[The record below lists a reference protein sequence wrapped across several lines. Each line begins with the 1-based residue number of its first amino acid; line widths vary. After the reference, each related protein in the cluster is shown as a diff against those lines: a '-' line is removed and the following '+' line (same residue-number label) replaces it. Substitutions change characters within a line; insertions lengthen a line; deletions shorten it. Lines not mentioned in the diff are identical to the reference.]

1 MYSWT
6 EWEIDPKLLLKVLQA
21 NLINEGGDLLESVG
35 GLGQVPGGVTVQVSQ
50 SEVVNLAQLS
60 LWKKILYLLL
70 QIVIMTY
77 CDLANKSLASPN
89 LLSSL
94 NRSKR
99 DEEVS
104 QVNHKVSHGV
114 DGVQV
119 VLLVCGADVLKSGE
133 GGPQLGEE
141 GGHSG
146 DGAGRL
152 LQLGATLGTED
163 QLGGV
168 GQLVHENGKTS

>member
-1 MYSWT
+1 MTLNHKS
-6 EWEIDPKLLLKVLQA
+6 
-21 NLINEGGDLLESVG
+21 
-35 GLGQVPGGVTVQVSQ
+35 GL
-50 SEVVNLAQLS
+50 
-60 LWKKILYLLL
+60 
-70 QIVIMTY
+70 TY
-77 CDLANKSLASPN
+77 CDPCHKGLSSPN

-94 NRSKR
+94 NRSKGAK
-99 DEEVS
+99 EVC
-104 QVNHKVSHGV
+104 QVDHQVSNGV

-119 VLLVCGADVLKSGE
+119 VLFVCSADVLKSGE
-133 GGPQLGEE
+133 GGPQLGDE

-168 GQLVHENGKTS
+168 GQLVHEDSKTSEGAEGLVRTGLADDGSVRGNVVNQGPEDPHDLCRLPDNLRGL